1 MRKNKIT
8 RFDAW
13 EDSAMANIFEAYW
26 SASGVI
32 TKNPDVYTSP
42 EYARLLKAVKVYFDS
57 FSWVG
62 NEADRLIYLY
72 SGKGLNTS
80 AIAAYIGINEN
91 TYRSK
96 VSRISAKLSGILFR
110 GSRLPDV
117 CLSSNADT
125 VKSARV
131 YIESLN
137 NRLVIGKELSGYML
151 DKILAVT
158 ADSDLGQS
166 VTEKEKFQA
175 LFLVA
180 SFSEPVIENKMSEVN
195 PAALAVV
202 MDELFG
208 SECSE
213 WSRYYRKMQSKVFHL
228 QMPPPN
234 IIDFC
239 KSE

>member
-1 MRKNKIT
+1 MTNT
-8 RFDAW
+8 
-13 EDSAMANIFEAYW
+13 ANIFEAYW
-26 SASGVI
+26 SASEVI
-32 TKNPDVYTSP
+32 TKNSDVYTSP
-42 EYARLLKAVKVYFDS
+42 EYVRLLKAVKVYFDS

-91 TYRSK
+91 TYRSR
-96 VSRISAKLSGILFR
+96 VSRISAKLSGILFS
-110 GSRLPDV
+110 GSRLSDV
-117 CLSSNADT
+117 CLAANVDT
-125 VKSARV
+125 VKMARV

-158 ADSDLGQS
+158 ADSDLEQS
-166 VTEKEKFQA
+166 VTEEEKFQA

-180 SFSEPVIENKMSEVN
+180 SFSEPAIQNKMSEIN

-208 SECSE
+208 SGFSE
-213 WSRYYRKMQSKVFHL
+213 WSCYYKKMQSKVFHL

-234 IIDFC
+234 IIDPELFM
-239 KSE
+239 SI

>member
-1 MRKNKIT
+1 MMVNT
-8 RFDAW
+8 
-13 EDSAMANIFEAYW
+13 ANIFEAYW
-26 SASGVI
+26 RVNEVI
-32 TKNPDVYTSP
+32 KENPDIYVSP
-42 EYARLLKAVKVYFDS
+42 EYVRLLKAVKVYFDS

-62 NEADRLIYLY
+62 NETDRLIYLY

-80 AIAAYIGINEN
+80 TIADYIGINEN

-96 VSRISAKLSGILFR
+96 VSRISAKLSGILFN
-110 GSRLPDV
+110 GSKLADV
-117 CLSSNADT
+117 CLAMEVDY

-131 YIESLN
+131 HIESLN
-137 NRLVIGKELSGYML
+137 NRLVIGKELSGHVL

-158 ADSDLGQS
+158 AQADLEQP
-166 VTEKEKFQA
+166 VTEEEKFQA

-180 SFSEPVIENKMSEVN
+180 IFSEPTIQNHMSEVN
-195 PAALAVV
+195 PAALSFV

-208 SECSE
+208 SECSK
-213 WSRYYRKMQSKVFHL
+213 WSRYYKKMQSKVFHL
-228 QMPPPN
+228 SMPPQK